1 MCTVVVVVVV
11 VVVKNGA
18 VQERGSRDLNI
29 CARGSA
35 TSGLLIGETIERSA
49 HCAMQLRYDY
59 LSL

>member
-1 MCTVVVVVVV
+1 MVVVVV

-18 VQERGSRDLNI
+18 VQERGLGSRGLNI

-35 TSGLLIGETIERSA
+35 TSGLLIEDTIERSA
-49 HCAMQLRYDY
+49 HCAMQLRCDY